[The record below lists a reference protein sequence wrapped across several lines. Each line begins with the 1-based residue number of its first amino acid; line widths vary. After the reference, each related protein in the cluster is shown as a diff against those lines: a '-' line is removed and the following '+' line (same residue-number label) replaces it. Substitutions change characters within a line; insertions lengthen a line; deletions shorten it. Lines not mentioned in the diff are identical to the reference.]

1 MLESGIRLMLL
12 IGPTNPVPPPF
23 DVLDALTSLEVTNN
37 DSGRDGFQMTFTLG
51 KYLLTDADYTLLSEP
66 FFEPPSRVIIAV
78 TIGLSL
84 IPQVLIDGIITNHQI
99 APSNT
104 PGGSTLVVTGEDIS
118 LRLDLVDKNRTFR
131 NQADSNIVTSI
142 LGEYGDCDL
151 APLVTATEDTPQE
164 NQRLTTQQGTDL
176 AFIQQLA
183 QRNGFVFY
191 VEPREVRMNVAHW
204 GLQNFSSPPQPA
216 LSMNLGPNTNVESLN
231 FTFNALGP
239 VTPRVTIVEPSSRT
253 AIPIPVPS
261 ALRPPLASRPS
272 VSLRRTLPR
281 NTANLD
287 STQAALEA
295 LATSSQ
301 AADAVTGSGQ
311 LDAVRYGRVLR
322 ARSLVDVRGVGATY
336 DGRYYVKQVTHRLK
350 RGEYKQSFSLSREGR
365 GALLQ
370 EVVT

>member
-1 MLESGIRLMLL
+1 MLESGIRLQLL
-12 IGPTNPVPPPF
+12 IGRTNPAPPPF

-51 KYLLTDADYTLLSEP
+51 KYLLTDPDYRLLSQP

-78 TIGLSL
+78 MIGNFL

-118 LRLDLVDKNRTFR
+118 LKLDLEDKNKTFSD
-131 NQADSNIVTSI
+131 QADSDIVSTI
-142 LGEYGDCDL
+142 LGDYGDCDL
-151 APLVTATEDTPQE
+151 VPVVTATEDRPQQ
-164 NQRLTTQQGTDL
+164 NQRITTQQGTDL
-176 AFIQQLA
+176 AFIKQLA

-191 VEPREVRMNVAHW
+191 VEPREVRMNMAHW
-204 GLQNFSSPPQPA
+204 GLQNFTSPPQPA
-216 LSMNLGPNTNVESLN
+216 LSMNMGPNTNVESLS

-239 VTPRVTIVEPSSRT
+239 VTPRITIVEPRSRT
-253 AIPIPVPS
+253 AIPIPVPG
-261 ALRPPLASRPS
+261 ALRPPLASRPT

-295 LATSSQ
+295 LASSSE

-322 ARSLVDVRGVGATY
+322 ARNLVDVRGVGRSY

-365 GALLQ
+365 GALLPG
-370 EVVT
+370 VVT